1 MAAAG
6 ILLPAAAIISI
17 FKLSIFKLP
26 GIHAAARDFQ
36 GRSVSVP
43 ADSFIES
50 EIQI

>member
-6 ILLPAAAIISI
+6 ILLPAAAI
-17 FKLSIFKLP
+17 LSIFKLP